1 MEKTEIILEQ
11 IAPQPG
17 VSQDAPFHSSR
28 IPKLIHGKD
37 VLRFAMICVMGVCW
51 GKAEMLHILR
61 PMGIAY
67 LSLFFGEG
75 ILFWGAL
82 VCVAAGCIVDIPLK
96 AGAALA
102 AACAI
107 QLTLGRFVER
117 EEMLKKALL
126 GAFAMALAGVFFAIS
141 KGGLTFYFAVA
152 GIESALVMGLSLLAQ
167 RGIVFLWEKRKVSIP
182 TREETLG
189 LVFLF
194 GGAMAGISQME
205 VPYLQQ
211 GVLPCLLAYFL
222 AACAWRDGMGGG
234 SAAGILLGL
243 VLYLCSGVD
252 LLFFTVLGVSGL
264 MAGCLKDLGRV
275 PLVLALMI
283 TPVLFLFYADASL
296 VEPLWAGGWALGA
309 AAFFVTPKK
318 YLVWMTGNLWE
329 KEESKDK
336 FIRKKE
342 LLEERLL
349 AFSQAF
355 AALAKTFVHQEELQE
370 KKDVSKLVDNI
381 AEKAC
386 KGCGMA
392 HYCWNEELY
401 RTYSMTFS
409 ALSYCEEKGRVTL
422 SQLPEAFSQM
432 CARGDVFVNTVNQA
446 YDGYRRDRL
455 WLGRLAECRELVSQQ
470 MKAVSDI
477 LLGLSGQLEVGH
489 VFLEQAG
496 QLLREECGK
505 EGIRLRDVRVVEE
518 KNRFGRQVQIS
529 FRGCGCRGVCKSK
542 LLPLVKR
549 TMNRPMVLKDAN
561 TCHCQKDGI
570 CTLCFTE
577 VPSFG
582 LATATAFSSAE
593 ENQPIGDSTAFLE
606 TDRGIA
612 LMALS
617 DGMGQGKRAAE
628 ESRTAIE
635 LLEQFTEAGFERDL
649 AVKMINSALLLRKG
663 EETYATLDI
672 CAVDLFDGRAEFIK
686 LGAVSSYISRGERIL
701 TITAHT
707 LPAGILQQVQIVKNE
722 MLLKDGD
729 MVFLL
734 SDGITE
740 ALGGE
745 NITAGWLKDK
755 LEKVPLSNPQDAAD
769 YILREAKKEIKDVPM
784 DDMTVLAGRFWKK
797 RKSA

>member
-11 IAPQPG
+11 IGQEPTVAPSVPFY
-17 VSQDAPFHSSR
+17 SQKEAKPT
-28 IPKLIHGKD
+28 LIRD
-37 VLRFAMICVMGVCW
+37 VLKIMLVCAVGFCW
-51 GKAEMLHILR
+51 GKAEMLQFLR

-67 LSLFFGEG
+67 ISLFFGEG

-82 VCVAAGCIVDIPLK
+82 AAVGAACIVEAPLK
-96 AGAALA
+96 AGAVLA

-126 GAFAMALAGVFFAIS
+126 GTFAMALAGVFFAIS
-141 KGGLTFYFAVA
+141 RGGLTFYFVVA
-152 GIESALVMGLSLLAQ
+152 GVESALTLGISLLAQ
-167 RGIVFLWEKRKVSIP
+167 KGLTALWEKRRVFVPS
-182 TREETLG
+182 REETLG
-189 LVFLF
+189 LVVLL
-194 GGAMAGISQME
+194 GGAMAGLSGME
-205 VPYLQQ
+205 VPYLRQ
-211 GVLPCLLAYFL
+211 GLLPFFIAFFL

-234 SAAGILLGL
+234 AAAGTLFGFM
-243 VLYLCSGVD
+243 LYLSGGID
-252 LLFFTVLGVSGL
+252 LLFFTVLSVSGFV
-264 MAGCLKDLGRV
+264 AGCMKDVGRIPMALALILC
-275 PLVLALMI
+275 PLV
-283 TPVLFLFYADASL
+283 FLFYTDASL
-296 VEPLWAGGWALGA
+296 VAPLWAGGWALGTVT
-309 AAFFVTPKK
+309 FLFTPKSC
-318 YLVWMTGNLWE
+318 LLWLSGSLRE
-329 KEESKDK
+329 QEGSKDK

-349 AFSQAF
+349 GFSKAF
-355 AALAKTFVHQEELQE
+355 AALSKTFTHQEEMQE
-370 KKDVSKLVDNI
+370 KKDVSKLVDRI

-386 KGCGMA
+386 QGCGMA

-409 ALSYCEEKGRVTL
+409 ALSHCEEKGHVAKK
-422 SQLPEAFSQM
+422 QLPESFCET
-432 CARGDVFVNTVNQA
+432 CARIDTFVEAINYA

-455 WLGRLAECRELVSQQ
+455 WQGQLAECRELVSQQ
-470 MKAVSDI
+470 MTAVSDI
-477 LLGLSGQLEVGH
+477 LQGLSGQLEVGC
-489 VFLEQAG
+489 VILEQAG
-496 QLLREECGK
+496 QLLREECAK

-518 KNRFGRQVQIS
+518 RSRYGRQVQLS
-529 FRGCGCRGVCKSK
+529 FRGCGCRGICKGK

-549 TMNRPMVLKDAN
+549 TMNRPMVLKEGN

-570 CTLCFTE
+570 CTLLFTE
-577 VPSFG
+577 VPAFH
-582 LATATAFSSAE
+582 LTTATAFSSAV
-593 ENQPIGDSTAFLE
+593 ENEPIGDTTAFLE

-612 LMALS
+612 MMALS
-617 DGMGQGKRAAE
+617 DGMGQGERAAE

-649 AVKMINSALLLRKG
+649 AIKMINSALLLRKG

-672 CAVDLFDGRAEFIK
+672 CAVDLFDGRTEFIK
-686 LGAVSSYISRGERIL
+686 LGAVPSYISRAGRIL
-701 TITAHT
+701 TVTSHS

-729 MVFLL
+729 MIFLL

-745 NITAGWLKDK
+745 SLTGGWLKDK
-755 LEKVPLSNPQDAAD
+755 LENVGFSNPQDAAD
-769 YILREAKKEIKDVPM
+769 YILKEAQKEGKDIPK
-784 DDMTVLAGRFWKK
+784 DDMTVVAGRFWKK

>member
-1 MEKTEIILEQ
+1 MEKTEIVLEQ
-11 IAPQPG
+11 TAQAPMA
-17 VSQDAPFHSSR
+17 SAETPFYKER
-28 IPKLIHGKD
+28 MRKLICGKD
-37 VLRFAMICVMGVCW
+37 ILKFVLLCAMGVCW

-82 VCVAAGCIVDIPLK
+82 VSVATGCIVDIPLK

-107 QLTLGRFVER
+107 QLTLGRFVGR

-126 GAFAMALAGVFFAIS
+126 GGFAMALSGVFLAIS

-152 GIESALVMGLSLLAQ
+152 AIESALVIGISLLAQ
-167 RGIVFLWEKRKVSIP
+167 KGVVFLWEKRRVPVPS
-182 TREETLG
+182 REETLG
-189 LVFLF
+189 LVFLL
-194 GGAMAGISQME
+194 GGALAGLSGIE
-205 VPYLQQ
+205 LPFLRQ
-211 GVLPCLLAYFL
+211 GLLPCLLAYFL

-234 SAAGILLGL
+234 AAAGLLFGFL
-243 VLYLCSGVD
+243 LYLCGGVD

-264 MAGCLKDLGRV
+264 IAGCLKDVGRL
-275 PLVLALMI
+275 PLVLALVLS
-283 TPVLFLFYADASL
+283 PLLFLFYTDASL
-296 VEPLWAGGWALGA
+296 VAPLWAGGWTLGA
-309 AAFFVTPKK
+309 VAFLLTPKK
-318 YLVWMTGNLWE
+318 CLVWITGNLWE
-329 KEESKDK
+329 QEGSKDK

-349 AFSQAF
+349 GFSQAF
-355 AALAKTFVHQEELQE
+355 AALSKTFAHQEEAQE
-370 KKDVSKLVDNI
+370 KKDVSKLVDMI

-386 KGCGMA
+386 QGCGMA

-409 ALSYCEEKGRVTL
+409 ALSHCEEKGRVTL
-422 SQLPEAFSQM
+422 SQLPESFRGM
-432 CARGDVFVNTVNQA
+432 CARGDFFVETVNQA
-446 YDGYRRDRL
+446 YDGFRRDRL
-455 WLGRLAECRELVSQQ
+455 WQGRLTECRELVGQQ
-470 MKAVSDI
+470 MTAVSDI
-477 LLGLSGQLEVGH
+477 LLGLSGQLEVGY

-496 QLLREECGK
+496 QMLKEECEK

-518 KNRFGRQVQIS
+518 KNRYGRQVQLS

-542 LLPLVKR
+542 MLPLVKR
-549 TMNRPMVLKDAN
+549 TMNRPMILKDAD

-577 VPSFG
+577 VPSFS
-582 LATATAFSSAE
+582 LTTATAFSSAVQ
-593 ENQPIGDSTAFLE
+593 NQPIGDTTAFLE
-606 TDRGIA
+606 TDKGMA

-617 DGMGQGKRAAE
+617 DGMGQGKGAAE

-663 EETYATLDI
+663 EESYATLDI
-672 CAVDLFDGRAEFIK
+672 CAVDLFDGRAEFVK
-686 LGAVSSYISRGERIL
+686 LGAVSSYISRGGRVL
-701 TITAHT
+701 TVTAHT

-729 MVFLL
+729 MIFLL

-745 NITAGWLKDK
+745 NVTAGWLKDK
-755 LEKVPLSNPQDAAD
+755 LEKFPLSNPQDAAD
-769 YILREAKKEIKDVPM
+769 YVLKEAQKERKDTPK
-784 DDMTVLAGRFWKK
+784 DDMTVLSGRFWKK
-797 RKSA
+797 RKGA

>member
-1 MEKTEIILEQ
+1 MEKTEIVLER
-11 IAPQPG
+11 IAQEPV
-17 VSQDAPFHSSR
+17 VSRETSFVR
-28 IPKLIHGKD
+28 ERLPKLIHGKD
-37 VLRFAMICVMGVCW
+37 LLKFALLCVMGLCW

-67 LSLFFGEG
+67 ISLFFGEG

-82 VCVAAGCIVDIPLK
+82 VSVAAGCIVDVPLK

-107 QLTLGRFVER
+107 QLTLGRFVAR
-117 EEMLKKALL
+117 DEMLKKALL
-126 GAFAMALAGVFFAIS
+126 GAFAMALAGVFLAIS

-152 GIESALVMGLSLLAQ
+152 GMESALVVGLSLLAQ
-167 RGIVFLWEKRKVSIP
+167 KGVMFLWEERTVSIP
-182 TREETLG
+182 SREETLG
-189 LVFLF
+189 LVFLL
-194 GGAMAGISQME
+194 GGALAGLSTMK
-205 VPYLQQ
+205 VPYLEQ
-211 GVLPCLLAYFL
+211 GLLPCLLAYFV

-234 SAAGILLGL
+234 AAAGILFGL
-243 VLYLCSGVD
+243 LLYLCSGVD

-264 MAGCLKDLGRV
+264 IAGCLKDMGRFA
-275 PLVLALMI
+275 LVLTLII
-283 TPVLFLFYADASL
+283 TPLLFLFYASPSL
-296 VEPLWAGGWALGA
+296 VAPLWAGGWALGA
-309 AAFFVTPKK
+309 TAFLFTPKK
-318 YLVWMTGNLWE
+318 CLVWMTGNLWE
-329 KEESKDK
+329 QEGSKDK
-336 FIRKKE
+336 YIRKKE
-342 LLEERLL
+342 LLEERLMG
-349 AFSQAF
+349 FSQAF
-355 AALAKTFVHQEELQE
+355 AALAKTFVHQEEAQE
-370 KKDVSKLVDNI
+370 KKDVSKLVDTI
-381 AEKAC
+381 AEKVC
-386 KGCGMA
+386 QGCGMA

-409 ALSYCEEKGRVTL
+409 ALSQCEEKGCVTL
-422 SQLPEAFSQM
+422 SQLPESFRQM
-432 CARGDVFVNTVNQA
+432 CARGDLFVETVNKV

-455 WLGRLAECRELVSQQ
+455 WLGQLAECRELVGQQ
-470 MKAVSDI
+470 MTAVSDI
-477 LLGLSGQLEVGH
+477 LLGLSDQLEVGY

-496 QLLREECGK
+496 QVLKEECAK

-518 KNRFGRQVQIS
+518 KNRYGRQVQIS
-529 FRGCGCRGVCKSK
+529 FRGCGCRGICKSK
-542 LLPLVKR
+542 ILPLVKR
-549 TMNRPMVLKDAN
+549 TMNRPMVLKDGN

-570 CTLCFTE
+570 CTLCFME
-577 VPSFG
+577 VPAYS
-582 LATATAFSSAE
+582 LTTATAFSSAE
-593 ENQPIGDSTAFLE
+593 QNQPIGDTTAFLE
-606 TDRGIA
+606 TDKGMA

-617 DGMGQGKRAAE
+617 DGMGQGERAAE

-686 LGAVSSYISRGERIL
+686 LGAVSSYISRGGRIL
-701 TITAHT
+701 TVTAHT

-729 MVFLL
+729 IIFLL

-745 NITAGWLKDK
+745 NVTAGWLKDK
-755 LEKVPLSNPQDAAD
+755 LEKFPLANPQDAAD
-769 YILREAKKEIKDVPM
+769 YILKEAEKERKNGAK

-797 RKSA
+797 RKST

>member
-11 IAPQPG
+11 IDQAPE
-17 VSQDAPFHSSR
+17 VSRDVPFHSSPM
-28 IPKLIHGKD
+28 PKLFHGKD
-37 VLRFAMICVMGVCW
+37 ILKFALICAMGVCW

-75 ILFWGAL
+75 ILFWGVL
-82 VCVAAGCIVDIPLK
+82 LSVAAGCIVDIPLK

-117 EEMLKKALL
+117 EEMLKKAFL

-152 GIESALVMGLSLLAQ
+152 GIESALVVGLSLLAQ
-167 RGIVFLWEKRKVSIP
+167 RGVVFLWEKRRVPIP
-182 TREETLG
+182 SREETVS

-194 GGAMAGISQME
+194 GGAMAGLSGMDT
-205 VPYLQQ
+205 PYLQQ

-234 SAAGILLGL
+234 AAAGMLLGL
-243 VLYLCSGVD
+243 LLYLCGGVD
-252 LLFFTVLGVSGL
+252 LLLFTVLGVSGL
-264 MAGCLKDLGRV
+264 IAGCLKEAGRV
-275 PLVLALMI
+275 PLVLALI
-283 TPVLFLFYADASL
+283 ISPVLFLFYADASL
-296 VEPLWAGGWALGA
+296 VEPLWAAGWALGA
-309 AAFFVTPKK
+309 TAFLLTPKK
-318 YLVWMTGNLWE
+318 CLVWMTGNLWE

-336 FIRKKE
+336 YIRKKE
-342 LLEERLL
+342 MLEERLL
-349 AFSQAF
+349 EFSKAF
-355 AALAKTFVHQEELQE
+355 AALAKTFVHEEELQD
-370 KKDVSKLVDNI
+370 KKDVSKLVDSI
-381 AEKAC
+381 AETAC

-409 ALSYCEEKGRVTL
+409 ALSYCEGKGRVTL
-422 SQLPEAFSQM
+422 SQLPESFREM
-432 CARGDVFVNTVNQA
+432 CAKGDVFVDTVNQA
-446 YDGYRRDRL
+446 YEGYRRDRL

-477 LLGLSGQLEVGH
+477 LMGLSGQLEVGH

-496 QLLREECGK
+496 QLLREECEK

-518 KNRFGRQVQIS
+518 KNRYGRQVQIS
-529 FRGCGCRGVCKSK
+529 LRGCGCRGVCKSK
-542 LLPLVKR
+542 LLPLVRR
-549 TMNRPMVLKDAN
+549 TMNRPMVLNDAN

-577 VPSFG
+577 VPSFS
-582 LATATAFSSAE
+582 LTTATAFSSAQ
-593 ENQPIGDSTAFLE
+593 ENQPIGDSTAFLQ

-672 CAVDLFDGRAEFIK
+672 CAVDLFDGKAEFIK
-686 LGAVSSYISRGERIL
+686 LGAVSSYISRGGRIL
-701 TITAHT
+701 TVTAHT

-722 MLLKDGD
+722 MLLKDED

-745 NITAGWLKDK
+745 SITAGWLKDR
-755 LEKVPLSNPQDAAD
+755 LEKFPVSNPQDAAD
-769 YILREAKKEIKDVPM
+769 YILKEAEKELKDAVK